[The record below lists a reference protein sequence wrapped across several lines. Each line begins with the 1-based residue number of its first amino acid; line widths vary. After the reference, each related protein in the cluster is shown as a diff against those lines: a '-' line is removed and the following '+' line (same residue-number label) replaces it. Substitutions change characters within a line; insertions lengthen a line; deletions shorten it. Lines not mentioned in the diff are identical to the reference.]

1 MRKILAAILL
11 SLGVAAASIAA
22 APPSKTYVFV
32 PGHEY
37 GLGEQQVYVV
47 DRQADLVV
55 RYRDAHGITRTKSYR
70 HHADVSIAMTTEGV
84 ASSGTA
90 VLALS
95 TAQAGTPTPFDRV
108 VGETTPREAPSP
120 ISAITPSAYYE
131 TSAPAVSPSPTLDEH
146 GSLDATGPMADFAPA
161 SIILSGLQAELPQL
175 GRPWKS
181 VGEIALP
188 YARLDLT
195 LQNIA
200 DSESGQETARVLN
213 ISSSGHVAVRGAI
226 AIKGLGKTALR
237 GTGTATA
244 ASFVETQR
252 RLLLGTSI
260 VATSH
265 GIATAK
271 NVRGDY
277 DLKLSLAIKLVRY
290 IPGVPVPTYAPGF
303 IPPSG
308 YLGGVASP
316 VTSHLSNAPTDHL
329 AVPAP
334 TNTEFLPPPGQ
345 RVTPYPSTLPEVSLP
360 PIPIPLRSDQPI
372 ASPPPPPTPTPV
384 STRY

>member
-1 MRKILAAILL
+1 MRKFFAAVFL
-11 SLGVAAASIAA
+11 SLGVVASSIAA
-22 APPSKTYVFV
+22 SAPAKTYVFV
-32 PGHEY
+32 PGHES

-47 DRQADLVV
+47 ERQADLVV
-55 RYRDAHGITRTKSYR
+55 RYRDARGVMRTKSY
-70 HHADVSIAMTTEGV
+70 HHRADVSIAMTTEGV

-95 TAQAGTPTPFDRV
+95 TAQASTPTPDNHL
-108 VGETTPREAPSP
+108 VGEAAPHEAPSP
-120 ISAITPSAYYE
+120 ISAITPSTYYE
-131 TSAPAVSPSPTLDEH
+131 TSAPEVSPSPILDEH

-161 SIILSGLQAELPQL
+161 SLILSGLQTELPQL

-181 VGEIALP
+181 VGEISLP
-188 YARLDLT
+188 YARLAVT

-200 DSESGQETARVLN
+200 HSESGQEAARVLN
-213 ISSSGHVAVRGAI
+213 IDSSGRAAVRGSI
-226 AIKGLGKTALR
+226 TIKGLGKTALR
-237 GTGTATA
+237 GSGRATA

-252 RLLLGTSI
+252 RLL

-271 NVRGDY
+271 NARGDY

-290 IPGVPVPTYAPGF
+290 IPGVPVPTFAPGF
-303 IPPSG
+303 VPPSG

-316 VTSHLSNAPTDHL
+316 DTSHLSNAPTDHL

-345 RVTPYPSTLPEVSLP
+345 RVTPYPSTLPQVSLP

-384 STRY
+384 PTRY